1 MSAIIDSAPNCI
13 THASGAV
20 KGDDADF
27 ILQAT
32 YAKCQGIMTF
42 GHGTVY
48 GDGGSAATSQYYI
61 LAVVGIIVT
70 IVALVAWVA
79 FEQSRFDVFA
89 NRKAGGADGIAP
101 ASSRPPSP
109 SGV

>member
-1 MSAIIDSAPNCI
+1 MPAIIDSAPDCI

-48 GDGGSAATSQYYI
+48 GDGGSSASTSYYI
-61 LAVVGIIVT
+61 LTWIGIAVM
-70 IVALVAWVA
+70 VAVIVAWVVMEDRRLLGHA
-79 FEQSRFDVFA
+79 ARL
-89 NRKAGGADGIAP
+89 RLAGRGAGP
-101 ASSRPPSP
+101 GTLGP
-109 SGV
+109 